1 MRNTANNHTK
11 ADHEEEEWRSG
22 ESTEHMARKRQ

>member
-11 ADHEEEEWRSG
+11 ADHEEARWRSG